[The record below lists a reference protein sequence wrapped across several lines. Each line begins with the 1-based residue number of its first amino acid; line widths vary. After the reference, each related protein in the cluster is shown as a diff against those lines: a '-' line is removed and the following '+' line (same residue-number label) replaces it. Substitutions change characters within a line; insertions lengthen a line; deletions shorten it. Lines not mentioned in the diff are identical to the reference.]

1 MMASSL
7 VLLFSRSIEVGE
19 KLGAGGSMLSHIFP
33 LSFSH
38 SSFLFLLSAFWRI
51 SVLLHLL
58 IEKRQSLSFD
68 TITCCTNL
76 PISTSWRLTCF
87 ITTKDVQ
94 QLVRNSQ
101 ADCLDLSDGGDGF
114 HGAGTLRSPRSPR
127 EGEGRVGGDAGG
139 EKLLKTDQMTNN
151 HPV

>member
-38 SSFLFLLSAFWRI
+38 SSFLFLLSAF

-58 IEKRQSLSFD
+58 IEKRQFLSFD

-127 EGEGRVGGDAGG
+127 EGKGRVGGDAGG
-139 EKLLKTDQMTNN
+139 EKLLKTDQLTNN